1 MLLVNL
7 QFGQRPAGRVCVCG
21 TQHRPGSLPEASY
34 KGGGMSR
41 TRRQFPGRLARSPL
55 VSQGLVET
63 ESQAE
68 GLSPG
73 IRVDTRRW
81 PGASSS
87 WEGVLSTG
95 ALGSTP
101 SVAPGEMEAFS

>member
-1 MLLVNL
+1 
-7 QFGQRPAGRVCVCG
+7 
-21 TQHRPGSLPEASY
+21 
-34 KGGGMSR
+34 MSR
-41 TRRQFPGRLARSPL
+41 TRRQFPGRRARSPL

-101 SVAPGEMEAFS
+101 SVPPGDLWRSGDHSSVSPWRNGSLQLRKKL